1 MNSCTPNT
9 TAAKYIKQNSGKIR
23 FNHQRNQSQSGEFC
37 MRIWWIK
44 QIEISKVD
52 IPGGPG
58 VKNPLANA
66 GYVGL
71 ILGPGGSC
79 IPCGNHACVTQL
91 LSPHVHNEKP
101 AHHNW
106 RRSPRWLQLRESCMQ
121 QWRPSEAKKKKKK
134 QRHGDNNNTKEKM

>member
-1 MNSCTPNT
+1 M
-9 TAAKYIKQNSGKIR
+9 
-23 FNHQRNQSQSGEFC
+23 
-37 MRIWWIK
+37 
-44 QIEISKVD
+44 D

-66 GYVGL
+66 GYMGL

-91 LSPHVHNEKP
+91 LSPHVHNETP

-106 RRSPRWLQLRESCMQ
+106 RRSPRWLQLEKVARSNED
-121 QWRPSEAKKKKKK
+121 PVKPKKKKK

>member
-1 MNSCTPNT
+1 M
-9 TAAKYIKQNSGKIR
+9 
-23 FNHQRNQSQSGEFC
+23 
-37 MRIWWIK
+37 
-44 QIEISKVD
+44 D

-91 LSPHVHNEKP
+91 LSPHVHNETP

-106 RRSPRWLQLRESCMQ
+106 RRSPRWLQLEKVARSNED
-121 QWRPSEAKKKKKK
+121 PVKPKKKKSKDMETIIIQKRKCKTKITLSLSSLPKK
-134 QRHGDNNNTKEKM
+134 KLETHEQFTIRKFILLHNLTCKITSKSSDSSLC